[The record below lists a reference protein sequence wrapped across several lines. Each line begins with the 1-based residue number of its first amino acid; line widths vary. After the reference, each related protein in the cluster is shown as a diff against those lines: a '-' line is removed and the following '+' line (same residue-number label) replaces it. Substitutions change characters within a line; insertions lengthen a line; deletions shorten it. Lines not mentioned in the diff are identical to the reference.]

1 MTKEEKDLIFQE
13 ICERLPYRP
22 LVKDIYYNLR
32 PVPVWLVDS
41 SKQEVRLFADE
52 DWTSIE
58 NVRLYL
64 RPMNSMTRDEWE
76 DYREIEES
84 ASNILGRYKQLDKYD
99 WLRRKHFDFRN
110 LIEKGLAL
118 EASTEIYEDY

>member
-52 DWTSIE
+52 DWTSVE

-64 RPMNSMTRDEWE
+64 RPLTSMT
-76 DYREIEES
+76 EEEKAELFQLMGNGNDIQRVEFYDS
-84 ASNILGRYKQLDKYD
+84 HHLDK
-99 WLRRKHFDFRN
+99 RG
-110 LIEKGLAL
+110 LIYKGLAL
-118 EASTEIYEDY
+118 EASTEIYEEY